1 VKVTVTAFA
10 ASTTDEAEF
19 ARQQISFYASTPS
32 YRSIL
37 ALHGWEEIAQ
47 QLSMLASR
55 GRWAEMP
62 ALIDDEMLGT
72 FCVIA
77 PEGELPAALRARY
90 QHLADRLG
98 LYLPFVPGERDDFWR
113 TLVSEF
119 AQ

>member
-1 VKVTVTAFA
+1 MPE
-10 ASTTDEAEF
+10 EAEF

-32 YRSIL
+32 YRSIM

-62 ALIDDEMLGT
+62 ALIDDDMLAT

-77 PEGELPAALRARY
+77 PQNELPAALRARY
-90 QHLADRLG
+90 AGLADRLG

-113 TLVSEF
+113 NLVSQLYQE
-119 AQ
+119 AGR